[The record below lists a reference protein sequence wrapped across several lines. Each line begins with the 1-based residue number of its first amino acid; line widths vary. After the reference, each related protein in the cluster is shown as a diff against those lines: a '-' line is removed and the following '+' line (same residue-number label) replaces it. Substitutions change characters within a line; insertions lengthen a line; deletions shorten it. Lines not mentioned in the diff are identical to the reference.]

1 MSSAV
6 LTAADRPAVRRRLLR
21 TARRPGPRT
30 LRGRAALAFGA
41 ISLVLSTALALTVWG
56 AVSQYL
62 LLQRE
67 RATLAQASANSAQL
81 QRGASAAG
89 LTLPQL
95 LAQLPRQ
102 TGSTSLFVDSGEWT
116 TTSLLVGRDDLPR
129 GLRDTVVE
137 GSPARQR
144 ITVQGETVLAVG
156 IPLAGLEDAY
166 FEVFPL
172 DELDRTYRVL
182 GTVLALAVL
191 ASVPLSLVAGW
202 WSTRPALRP
211 LERISTVAGAI
222 AAGDLGARLDPQG
235 DPSLTPL
242 AASFNQTVAALEARV
257 RSDAR
262 FAADVSHE
270 LRTPLTAML
279 GAMSLVEEHVD
290 RLPADGQE
298 GLALLRAEVLG
309 FERLVADL
317 LEISRADAGSTDAAL
332 EDVRVADLVRALL
345 ARRSLAGRPPVPV
358 EAPDDV
364 DQLVVR
370 ADKRRLE
377 RVLGNL
383 IDNADTHGQGLRGL
397 VLAADGGTVR
407 ISVDDAG
414 AGVPAGDRDR
424 VFERFARGAGSSR
437 VHTPGAGLGL
447 ALVTRHLQAMDGSVT
462 VGDSP
467 QGGARFTVE
476 LPLGSTR

>member
-1 MSSAV
+1 MS
-6 LTAADRPAVRRRLLR
+6 TAAEPAPARRLTR
-21 TARRPGPRT
+21 TVRVAVPRT
-30 LRGRAALAFGA
+30 LRGRATLAFTA
-41 ISLVLSTALALTVWG
+41 ITLVLSTALALTVWG

-67 RATLAQASANSAQL
+67 RATLAQASANAAQL

-102 TGSTSLFVDSGEWT
+102 TGSTSLHVDSGEWT

-129 GLRDTVVE
+129 GLRDTVV
-137 GSPARQR
+137 GGTPARQR

-156 IPLAGLEDAY
+156 IPLAGLDDAY

-182 GTVLALAVL
+182 GTVLLLAVL
-191 ASVPLSLVAGW
+191 TSVPVALVVGW
-202 WSTRPALRP
+202 WSTRPTLRP

-222 AAGDLGARLDPQG
+222 AGGDLGARLDPQG
-235 DPSLTPL
+235 DPSLAPL
-242 AASFNQTVAALEARV
+242 AASFNQTVAALEERV

-279 GAMSLVEEHVD
+279 GAMSLVEEHVE
-290 RLPADGQE
+290 RLPPDGQE
-298 GLALLRAEVLG
+298 GLALLRAEVQG

-317 LEISRADAGSTDAAL
+317 LEISRSDAGSTDVAL
-332 EDVRVADLVRALL
+332 EDVRVADLLRAVL
-345 ARRSLAGRPPVPV
+345 ARRALAGRPPVPV
-358 EAPDDV
+358 DAPADAAE
-364 DQLVVR
+364 LVVR

-383 IDNADTHGQGLRGL
+383 MDNADTHGQGLRAV
-397 VLAADGGTVR
+397 VLERAGDGRTVRLHVDDGGP
-407 ISVDDAG
+407 
-414 AGVPAGDRDR
+414 GVPAGDRAR
-424 VFERFARGAGSSR
+424 VFERFARGAGSTR
-437 VHTPGAGLGL
+437 TRTPGAGLGL
-447 ALVTRHLQAMDGSVT
+447 ALVTRHVHAVHGTVT
-462 VGDSP
+462 VGESP